1 MVFVQIHLRFLFYI
15 IFIFYIIYIIY
26 FIYIILFYR
35 LYAHMGC
42 QIEDM
47 QQERAQ
53 LTVEDGK
60 LYTES
65 WWVVL
70 YVLYYLW

>member
-1 MVFVQIHLRFLFYI
+1 MEVQL
-15 IFIFYIIYIIY
+15 
-26 FIYIILFYR
+26 ILAGQ
-35 LYAHMGC
+35 LSPAK
-42 QIEDM
+42 DT

-70 YVLYYLW
+70 YILYYLR